1 MGGAEYNDPR
11 LKFLPGRAAL
21 GALLAVAV
29 FAAAALGVASLPWHA
44 ERSLPPARVL
54 RSAAGTGP
62 LEAGAAAVLFDLP
75 AGVPIG
81 GFARLSYGSEGIRD
95 PVGARALVLS
105 APGCRV
111 ALASAEILL
120 VPEALEE
127 AVLARVSD
135 LRLTGVVLGA
145 THTHAGPG
153 GYWEHPIGER
163 IATGPYDPR
172 VRDAIAGAIAAAIRK
187 AVEGLGP
194 ARVSVAEGAAEDL
207 ARSRSA
213 PPGAPEEARLTVVR
227 VDRPDGAPVAEV
239 AVFAAHPTILGKSN
253 RRISGDWPGRFLA
266 EGTHG
271 TRLLFQGAIG
281 DQSVAVSSGTP
292 EAFAAALS
300 SRVDALRGPA
310 PDPAPALAYA
320 EVEVGLPSPDPGGA
334 PPWLRRAARNVA
346 FDAFPAAAHVEA
358 VRIGP
363 ALLVAVPA
371 EPVGAVAAAWRR
383 ALPPGADVVSLAG
396 GYVGYVEEP
405 ERRAARTGESV
416 RMYYGPE
423 LAKRLGDAVKLA
435 ADAVTRPLP
444 PTASRPR

>member
-1 MGGAEYNDPR
+1 MKI
-11 LKFLPGRAAL
+11 LVGR
-21 GALLAVAV
+21 GALVAVVAVAAV
-29 FAAAALGVASLPWHA
+29 AAAALGIASLPWHA
-44 ERSLPPARVL
+44 ERPLAPPRVV
-54 RSAAGTGP
+54 RAASGSGP
-62 LEAGAAAVLFDLP
+62 LEAGVAAVTFELP

-81 GFARLSYGSEGIRD
+81 GFARLSYGSEGLRE

-127 AVLARVSD
+127 AVLARLSD
-135 LRLTGVVLGA
+135 LRLTGLVLGA

-172 VRDAIAGAIAAAIRK
+172 VRDAIAGAIAAAIRN
-187 AVEGLGP
+187 AAAGLGP

-227 VDRPDGAPVAEV
+227 VDRPDGAPLAEV

-253 RRISGDWPGRFLA
+253 RRISGDWPGRFLSD
-266 EGTHG
+266 GTRG
-271 TRLLFQGAIG
+271 TRLLFQGALG
-281 DQSVAVSSGTP
+281 DQSVEASSETP
-292 EAFAAALS
+292 ESFGDALS
-300 SRVDALRGPA
+300 SRVDALRGPPPEQA
-310 PDPAPALAYA
+310 AALAYA
-320 EVEVGLPSPDPGGA
+320 EVDVGLPSPDPGGVPA
-334 PPWLRRAARNVA
+334 WLRRAARNVA
-346 FDAFPAAAHVEA
+346 FGAFPATAHVEA

-363 ALLVAVPA
+363 AVLVAVPA
-371 EPVGAVAAAWRR
+371 EPVAGVAAAWRR
-383 ALPPGADVVSLAG
+383 ALPRGADVVSLAG
-396 GYVGYVEEP
+396 GYLGYVEEP
-405 ERRAARTGESV
+405 ERRAAGTGESV

-423 LAKRLGDAVKLA
+423 LAKRLGDAAKLA
-435 ADAVTRPLP
+435 ADTVTRPVA
-444 PTASRPR
+444 ASAARPR

>member
-1 MGGAEYNDPR
+1 
-11 LKFLPGRAAL
+11 LKILAGRGAL
-21 GALLAVAV
+21 GALLVVLAVA
-29 FAAAALGVASLPWHA
+29 AAGLGAASLPWRA
-44 ERSLPPARVL
+44 ERAPAPPRVV
-54 RSAAGTGP
+54 RSASGSGP
-62 LEAGAAAVLFDLP
+62 LEAGVADVPFALP

-127 AVLARVSD
+127 AVLARVTD
-135 LRLTGVVLGA
+135 LRLTGLVLGA

-163 IATGPYDPR
+163 IATGPYDAR

-271 TRLLFQGAIG
+271 TRLFFQGALG
-281 DQSVAVSSGTP
+281 DQSVEASSATP
-292 EAFAAALS
+292 EAYGAALS
-300 SRVDALRGPA
+300 ARVDALQGPP
-310 PDPAPALAYA
+310 PDAAPALAYA
-320 EVEVGLPSPDPGGA
+320 KVEVGLPSPDPGGA
-334 PPWLRRAARNVA
+334 PSWLRRAARNVA
-346 FDAFPAAAHVEA
+346 YDAFPATAHVEA
-358 VRIGP
+358 VRIGR
-363 ALLVAVPA
+363 AVLVAVPA
-371 EPVGAVAAAWRR
+371 EPVAAVAAEWRR
-383 ALPPGADVVSLAG
+383 ALPAGADLVSLAG
-396 GYVGYVEEP
+396 GYLGYVEEP

-416 RMYYGPE
+416 RTYFGPE
-423 LAKRLGDAVKLA
+423 LATRLGAAVKLA
-435 ADAVTRPLP
+435 ADAVTRPAAAP
-444 PTASRPR
+444 AR